1 MGYYWGWFI
10 SPNIGYYW
18 LCHEKHV
25 AHFELHISYFWQF
38 HLPFHFHRL
47 SLKERLQLNI
57 YLTSRRN
64 ISFPFSLFHWQLH
77 FWCLL
82 GRVKHFHFC
91 RISWLAPTCPNVAI
105 LYNTVQP
112 CSYQQPSFKRYHY
125 AAYAQLHPHTSP
137 SIVREYPGS
146 TTRVAAYWVR

>member
-82 GRVKHFHFC
+82 GRVKHLHLC
-91 RISWLAPTCPNVAI
+91 RISANMPQRGHLVQHCTIMFLPTAI
-105 LYNTVQP
+105 IQALSLCCI
-112 CSYQQPSFKRYHY
+112 CSV
-125 AAYAQLHPHTSP
+125 TSP
-137 SIVREYPGS
+137 YISIYCQGISRIHH
-146 TTRVAAYWVR
+146 